1 MGFKDFLGDEN
12 AKKILTNELK
22 MKKSS
27 GTYLFYGKKGVNI
40 FEFAINFAKAINC
53 PEVENDYCDEC
64 RVCKSIDKKI
74 YADLKILDMEDK
86 SVKVEQV
93 REMIIEAS
101 NSSYEGGA
109 KIFILNK
116 VNKLNKESANAL
128 LKTIEEPVKNTYFIL
143 LTHNLN
149 LLKTIISR
157 SSLVEIKP
165 LSYKKL
171 EVTEEIYDFFDGNM
185 EEILESKNIKE
196 FNNNFEEE
204 LSYENIFDN
213 LKNYI
218 ELKNNLKEDLK
229 DIETKESEMKDMSTQ
244 KIKFKVNI
252 IKCIIDYINKKRFLS
267 ELEIIIFAEKL
278 ALEIGKNREFL
289 RDILYIFLLKKQ
301 KIEKNIK
308 NLEKLLEIKESL
320 NYNVNVG
327 LVSYN
332 FFKNF

>member
-1 MGFKDFLGDEN
+1 MGFDGFLGDEN
-12 AKKILTNELK
+12 AKKILINELK
-22 MKKSS
+22 MNKSS

-53 PEVENDYCDEC
+53 PEVKYDYCDEC

-74 YADLKILDMEDK
+74 YADLKILDMEDE
-86 SVKVEQV
+86 SVKVEQI
-93 REMIIEAS
+93 REMIMEAS
-101 NSSYEGGA
+101 RTSYEGRA

-128 LKTIEEPVKNTYFIL
+128 LKTIEEPAKNTYFIL

-157 SSLVEIKP
+157 SNLIEIKP
-165 LSYKKL
+165 LSYEKL
-171 EVTEEIYDFFDGNM
+171 GINKDIYEFFDGNM
-185 EEILESKNIKE
+185 KEILEIKNNDYK
-196 FNNNFEEE
+196 FEDE
-204 LSYENIFDN
+204 LSYENIFEN
-213 LKNYI
+213 LKNYM
-218 ELKNNLKEDLK
+218 ELKDTDRKK
-229 DIETKESEMKDMSTQ
+229 IEF
-244 KIKFKVNI
+244 KINI
-252 IKCIIDYINKKRFLS
+252 IKCVIDYINKKRFLS
-267 ELEIIIFAEKL
+267 ELEVINFSEKL
-278 ALEIGKNREFL
+278 ALEIGKNRDFL
-289 RDILYIFLLKKQ
+289 RDILYIFLVKDQ

-320 NYNVNVG
+320 NYNVNVD